1 MISNVERRL
10 RGSKVDVPS
19 RLFRHHLGLPVGA
32 EWTDDIATLAAKA
45 SDWYDEHGKPWS
57 ARRAIGI
64 TEIVEDMIHLEGGS
78 RLTSAVFAAG
88 LREVGAHE
96 LVVVAISAG
105 PEVDSEIDRL
115 WEAGRPDEAMFLN
128 AYAISVTEHLRSR
141 EADHLAELAG
151 RQGTTVL
158 PHYSPGYEGW
168 ELSDQRHLH
177 ALIVDADLE
186 LPGPLEL
193 LPSGGLRPAKSTLA
207 VFTITTSPEAGGV
220 KAVGS
225 RDPRSFWSHHRTVP
239 LNAVPLNAVPLNP
252 AREEPGPPRRDPP
265 AYALPARTLERWASR
280 RLTVTEAGDG
290 RLHAR
295 FRFDGTTCS
304 NMGLPLAFDFEVE
317 LARETDTH
325 RVLACRC
332 APAAGDT
339 GHRSMCGYLTA
350 PEEFMNAIQEA
361 PVWTG
366 RTLDELMA
374 WAPETSLTGCL
385 CTRASRDHKW
395 RVFIQT
401 LHYALGQTHCK
412 SRRGFQPL

>member
-1 MISNVERRL
+1 M
-10 RGSKVDVPS
+10 
-19 RLFRHHLGLPVGA
+19 
-32 EWTDDIATLAAKA
+32 
-45 SDWYDEHGKPWS
+45 
-57 ARRAIGI
+57 
-64 TEIVEDMIHLEGGS
+64 
-78 RLTSAVFAAG
+78 TSSLFAAG
-88 LREVGAHE
+88 LREVTAHAV
-96 LVVVAISAG
+96 VVVAISAG
-105 PEVDSEIDRL
+105 PEVDREIDRL
-115 WEAGRPDEAMFLN
+115 WNEGRPDGAMFLN

-141 EADHLAELAG
+141 EADDLGEAAAAQG
-151 RQGTTVL
+151 RVVL

-168 ELSDQRHLH
+168 ELTDQARLYELMV
-177 ALIVDADLE
+177 AADSE
-186 LPGPLEL
+186 LPGPLDL
-193 LPSGGLRPAKSTLA
+193 LSSGALIPMKSTLA
-207 VFTITTSPEAGGV
+207 AFGIAKIS
-220 KAVGS
+220 
-225 RDPRSFWSHHRTVP
+225 
-239 LNAVPLNAVPLNP
+239 P
-252 AREEPGPPRRDPP
+252 ARGEAAVDGVDLQNFWTRRNTLGLDPSRRSSGEKTASSP
-265 AYALPARTLERWASR
+265 SYSVPERTLERWASR
-280 RLTVTEAGDG
+280 RLKVTDTGDG

-339 GHRSMCGYLTA
+339 GHRGMCGYLTA
-350 PEEFMNAIQEA
+350 PEEFMSAIQEA

-366 RTLDELMA
+366 RTLDELMD

-412 SRRGFQPL
+412 SRRGFRPL